1 MEHNIAFCVMT
12 YNHPDTVEEV
22 LSHTV
27 ELYDRYGIDIY
38 YFDASETDATKTVV
52 ESYIQNHAGNLY
64 YISTTLS
71 LEDRMSWAL
80 SGKCLKKHYD
90 YIFLIKDRAYFDEIT
105 IKKLHEEAGKHYDVI
120 LMPPCHWPLD
130 IYPQPEPEVYTD
142 PTAFFRDYGT
152 HTTNLETVL
161 FNYDTMLKDVDWKEF
176 RDRYFIDDVCDFLQ
190 VLVLFTGLTRLNN
203 PRMRVL
209 REREVLRL
217 ASNLSGSGWATK
229 VFDVW
234 ALEWA
239 AAVDMLPECYD
250 EYKPYVKKRQT
261 MQEYIFGS
269 PNQLVWYAR
278 EKILTRQVAQQVKDI
293 WSDLS
298 DIPYECLEYIVDD
311 RQELVVRRLA
321 EMWVEVFRKQQFPQA
336 YHMLHT
342 NYWLKE
348 ACGSYIYNTLDKCF
362 EVYRLELENGIE
374 EGIFRNVYSMEDAVN
389 KYQTMKYMLRRL
401 EYDVAYDVMDRIVP
415 YFVEQNMTVQCLS
428 YIIQNECADKD
439 KVICC
444 WQQLCNVYKAG
455 Q

>member
-1 MEHNIAFCVMT
+1 
-12 YNHPDTVEEV
+12 
-22 LSHTV
+22 
-27 ELYDRYGIDIY
+27 
-38 YFDASETDATKTVV
+38 
-52 ESYIQNHAGNLY
+52 
-64 YISTTLS
+64 
-71 LEDRMSWAL
+71 
-80 SGKCLKKHYD
+80 
-90 YIFLIKDRAYFDEIT
+90 
-105 IKKLHEEAGKHYDVI
+105 
-120 LMPPCHWPLD
+120 
-130 IYPQPEPEVYTD
+130 
-142 PTAFFRDYGT
+142 
-152 HTTNLETVL
+152 
-161 FNYDTMLKDVDWKEF
+161 MLKDVDWKEF